1 MPHVIDS
8 EHVLIVDDEVAIRL
22 SLHRYFT
29 RLGYRVSVARNG
41 VEALAILRAAPRVD
55 LVITDLVMPQLD
67 GRELITHIRREF
79 PTVPVLIISGYPA
92 SLMPDPDPHGLP
104 IPFLAKPF
112 ALEALSSKVRGL
124 LDQRAQ
130 NG

>member
-1 MPHVIDS
+1 MPDAS
-8 EHVLIVDDEVAIRL
+8 SGEHVLIVDDEIAIRL

-41 VEALAILRAAPRVD
+41 SEALATLRATPRVD
-55 LVITDLVMPQLD
+55 IVITDLVMPQLD
-67 GRELITHIRREF
+67 GRELITHVRREF
-79 PTVPVLIISGYPA
+79 PDMPVLIISGYPA
-92 SLMPDPDPHGLP
+92 SLMPDPDPEGRP

-112 ALEALSSKVRGL
+112 ALEALSSRVRRL
-124 LDQRAQ
+124 LDQRIE

>member
-1 MPHVIDS
+1 VIADN

-29 RLGYRVSVARNG
+29 RLGYRASVARNG
-41 VEALAILRAAPRVD
+41 HEALVVLREAPKVD
-55 LVITDLVMPQLD
+55 VVITDLVMPELD
-67 GRELITHIRREF
+67 GRELIAHLRRDYPE
-79 PTVPVLIISGYPA
+79 TPVLIISGYPA
-92 SLMPDPDPHGLP
+92 SLMPDPDPSGRP

-112 ALEALSSKVRGL
+112 ALDTLSSAVRRL
-124 LDQRAQ
+124 LDQRIQ